1 MIRKVSAGLDTGKQG
16 KAPPAESGERE
27 RPVRVDLPLVAV
39 VGRPNVGKSTLFNR
53 LVGERKAIVR
63 DTPGVTRDRIMGE
76 VEWGAWRFRLVD
88 TGGLELDASPDQITG
103 KIRSQIQQA
112 FRMADLLLFVV
123 DGRHPPHPQDPEIVQ
138 TLRKTRKPVVCAVNK
153 IDAPSH
159 QDNLYPFYRLGLDP
173 LFPVSAEHGIGFSDL
188 LDHITECLPGPEAG
202 SLEQEEEDAAPPIR
216 LAVVGRPNV
225 GKSTLVNR
233 LLQEERQLVDP
244 MPGTTR
250 DVVDSPFQWRGRSFL
265 LMDTAGIRRKGKVKA
280 VVEKF
285 AVVKAL
291 QCLDRCDVALLLV
304 DAVEGVTDQDAHIGG
319 YILEK
324 GKSLII
330 LVNKWDLVKSTV
342 RNPEELLKRVRHGLP
357 HLQFVPLLPVSAM
370 TGAHLDKAMAEA
382 CRVHEFSRMQVPTG
396 PLNRLLQEAVEG
408 HPPPSDGSRIR
419 RLNYITQVKT
429 APPMFVI
436 FSNSSRKVH
445 FSYERYLIGQIRRR
459 FGFQGVPIRLV
470 FRKKR

>member
-1 MIRKVSAGLDTGKQG
+1 MIRKVSAGSDT
-16 KAPPAESGERE
+16 GERE
-27 RPVRVDLPLVAV
+27 NTDTDPVRRGKRDAPVQADLPLVAV

-53 LVGERKAIVR
+53 LVGERKSIVR
-63 DTPGVTRDRIMGE
+63 DTPGVTRDRIAGE
-76 VEWGAWRFRLVD
+76 VEWGAFRFQLVD
-88 TGGLELDASPDQITG
+88 TGGLDLDASPDHISG
-103 KIRSQIQQA
+103 KIRSQIRQA
-112 FRMADLLLFVV
+112 FHQADLLLFVV
-123 DGRHPPHPQDPEIVQ
+123 DGQHPPHPQDPEIVR

-159 QDNLYPFYRLGLDP
+159 EENVYPFYRLGLDP

-188 LDHITECLPGPEAG
+188 LDHITEQLPAPGAG
-202 SLEQEEEDAAPPIR
+202 CVGEEEAEPPIR
-216 LAVVGRPNV
+216 VAVVGRPNV

-233 LLQEERQLVDP
+233 LLREERQLVDP
-244 MPGTTR
+244 TPGTTR
-250 DVVDSPFQWRGRSFL
+250 DVVDSPFQWGGQSFL

-291 QCLDRCDVALLLV
+291 KCLDHCDVALLLV
-304 DAVEGVTDQDAHIGG
+304 DAAEGITDQDAHIGG

-330 LVNKWDLVKSTV
+330 LVNKWDLVKSSLEKP
-342 RNPEELLKRVRHGLP
+342 NEFLKRVRQGLP
-357 HLQFVPLLPVSAM
+357 HLQFAPLLPVSAL
-370 TGAHLDKAMAEA
+370 TGSHLDKAMGEV
-382 CRVHEFSRMQVPTG
+382 CRVFEASRMQVPTG
-396 PLNRLLQEAVEG
+396 PLNRMLEEAVEG

-436 FSNSSRKVH
+436 FTNSSRRVH
-445 FSYERYLIGQIRRR
+445 FSYERYLIGQIRRH

-470 FRKKR
+470 FRKKH